1 MTQFTSAAGTVS
13 VAITGS
19 GGAGAIT
26 AGTLLLEA
34 AGKAGWYG
42 LMTRTVGPQIRGGE
56 AAALVRLARRPV
68 DGHGDSFDILI
79 ALDWRNVERFVAEIP
94 LGSESVVIADDDA
107 GDVPEKIAAAN
118 PLSVTA
124 PFAKLAEDIRG
135 ARPNIISLGTVAAL
149 VGLPEQAMIETVYA
163 TLKDK
168 GVSQED
174 TAQAIRAGYD
184 IGVQLAAT
192 HGAAGHLKLPECK
205 PGGCGCGGAGKPE
218 RWVITGNQ
226 AAGYG
231 ALKGGIRFAALY
243 PITPATDLLEWV
255 APRFTAIGGVLCQAE
270 DEIAAVQMAVGAS
283 YGGVPSLTTTS
294 GPGLALKLETIG
306 LAVTAEVPL
315 VIFNVQR
322 GGPSTGIPTKSEQ
335 ADLNIALYG
344 LHGDAPH
351 VVVAPLSVTDQVL
364 TTQWSVHLAETLQTA
379 VFVLSDQLMAQ
390 AKAVIPAPKDVDFG
404 TRRLQPVEPKAGIY
418 KRYADT
424 ESGISPMAIPGTP
437 GGQYTADGLE
447 HNERGTPSS
456 QANDHHT
463 QLDKRNRKLEAFD
476 YGDLWAEIEGEAD
489 AEIGI
494 ITWGSTSA
502 PVREALARARASG
515 IKTRLVAMRLLAPAR
530 PAQLAAALKGVKKL
544 LVVEQS
550 HSGQFL
556 GYIKAHYDLPVAP
569 ESLRHPGP
577 LAIRP
582 SEVCDVL
589 SRWS

>member
-1 MTQFTSAAGTVS
+1 MTQFTSATDTVS
-13 VAITGS
+13 IAITGS

-68 DGHGDSFDILI
+68 EGHGDRFDILV

-94 LGSESVVIADDDA
+94 LGPTSVAIADDDA
-107 GDVPEKIAAAN
+107 GDVPEKIAAYGALN
-118 PLSVTA
+118 VTA

-149 VGLPEQAMIETVYA
+149 IGLPEQAMIETVAA
-163 TLKDK
+163 TLIDK
-168 GVSQED
+168 GVSIDECS
-174 TAQAIRAGYD
+174 QAIRAGYD
-184 IGVQLAAT
+184 IGVQIAAT
-192 HGAAGHLKLPECK
+192 HGAAAALKLADCA
-205 PGGCGCGGAGKPE
+205 GTCGCSGGVKPE

-255 APRFTAIGGVLCQAE
+255 APRFAAIGGVLCQAE

-306 LAVTAEVPL
+306 YAVCAEVPL
-315 VIFNVQR
+315 VIFNVMR

-335 ADLNIALYG
+335 TDLNIALYG

-351 VVVAPLSVTDQVL
+351 VVVAPLSVEDNVL
-364 TTQWSVHLAETLQTA
+364 TTQWSVHLAESLQTA

-390 AKAVIPAPKDVDFG
+390 AKAVIPAPKEVDFG
-404 TRRLQPVEPKAGIY
+404 TKRLVPVEPKAGVY
-418 KRYADT
+418 KRYALT
-424 ESGISPMAIPGTP
+424 ESGISPMSVPGTP

-463 QLDKRNRKLEAFD
+463 QLDKRNKKLELFD

-515 IKTRLVAMRLLAPAR
+515 VKTRLVAMRLLSPAR
-530 PAQLAAALKGVKKL
+530 PVELAAALKGVKKL

-550 HSGQFL
+550 HSGQFVN
-556 GYIKAHYDLPVAP
+556 YIKSLYDLPVAP

-589 SRWS
+589 ARWS

>member
-1 MTQFTSAAGTVS
+1 MTQFTSAADTVS

-56 AAALVRLARRPV
+56 AAALVRLAQRPV
-68 DGHGDSFDILI
+68 PGHGDQFDLLI

-94 LGSESVVIADDDA
+94 LGPQSVVLADEDA
-107 GDVPEKIAAAN
+107 GDIPEKIAASGA
-118 PLSVTA
+118 LSLTA

-135 ARPNIISLGTVAAL
+135 ARPNIIALGTAAAL
-149 VGLPEQAMIETVYA
+149 VGLPESAMVEVVAA
-163 TLKDK
+163 TLADK
-168 GVSQED
+168 GVSLED
-174 TAQAIRAGYD
+174 TTQAISAGFD
-184 IGVQLAAT
+184 IGVQLAST
-192 HGAAGHLKLPECK
+192 HGGAAGIKLVGNGK
-205 PGGCGCGGAGKPE
+205 ASTGTAG
-218 RWVITGNQ
+218 RWMVTGNQ
-226 AAGYG
+226 AAGFG
-231 ALKGGIRFAALY
+231 ALRGGIRFAALY

-255 APRFTAIGGVLCQAE
+255 APRFADVGGVLCQAE
-270 DEIAAVQMAVGAS
+270 DEIAAVQMAIGAS

-294 GPGLALKLETIG
+294 GPGLALKLESIG
-306 LAVTAEVPL
+306 LAVAAEVPL
-315 VIFNVQR
+315 VVFNVMR

-335 ADLNIALYG
+335 SDLNIALYG

-351 VVVAPLSVTDQVL
+351 VVVAPLSVDDQVL
-364 TTQWSVHLAETLQTA
+364 TTQWSVHLAESLQTV

-390 AKAVIPAPKDVDFG
+390 AKAVIPAPAEVDFH
-404 TRRLQPVEPKAGIY
+404 TQRLTPVEPKAGVY
-418 KRYADT
+418 KRYALT
-424 ESGISPMAIPGTP
+424 NSGVSPMAIPGQP

-456 QANDHHT
+456 QANDHHS
-463 QLDKRNRKLEAFD
+463 QLDKRNDKLANFD
-476 YGDLWAEIEGEAD
+476 YGDIWAEIEGEAD
-489 AEIGI
+489 AEIGV
-494 ITWGSTSA
+494 ITWGSTTA

-515 IKTRLVAMRLLAPAR
+515 IKTRLVAMRLIAPAR
-530 PAQLAAALKGVKKL
+530 PEQMAAALKGVKKL

-556 GYIKAHYDLPVAP
+556 GYLKSNYDLPAP
-569 ESLRHPGP
+569 PHSLRHPGP

-589 SRWS
+589 SSWS

>member
-1 MTQFTSAAGTVS
+1 MTQFTSAADTVS

-26 AGTLLLEA
+26 AGGLLLEA

-68 DGHGDSFDILI
+68 SGHGDRFDLLI

-94 LGSESVVIADDDA
+94 LGPDSVVLADEDA
-107 GDVPEKIAAAN
+107 GDVPAKIAASGA
-118 PLSVTA
+118 LSLTA
-124 PFAKLAEDIRG
+124 PIAKLAEDIRG

-149 VGLPEQAMIETVYA
+149 IGLPEQAMIDVVAA
-163 TLKDK
+163 TLLDK
-168 GVSQED
+168 GVSLED
-174 TAQAIRAGYD
+174 TTQAVRAGFD
-184 IGVQLAAT
+184 IGVQLAAA
-192 HGAAGHLKLPECK
+192 HGSAGRLKLVDTTP
-205 PGGCGCGGAGKPE
+205 AGTVPSE
-218 RWVITGNQ
+218 RWMVTGNQ

-255 APRFTAIGGVLCQAE
+255 APRFSEVGGVLCQAE
-270 DEIAAVQMAVGAS
+270 DEIAAVQMAIGAS

-294 GPGLALKLETIG
+294 GPGLALKLESIG
-306 LAVTAEVPL
+306 LAVCAEVPL
-315 VIFNVQR
+315 VIFNVMR

-335 ADLNIALYG
+335 TDLNIALYG

-351 VVVAPLSVTDQVL
+351 VVLAPLSVDDCVL
-364 TTQWSVHLAETLQTA
+364 ATQWSVHLAESLQTA

-390 AKAVIPAPKDVDFG
+390 AKAVIPAPVEVAFP
-404 TRRLQPVEPKAGIY
+404 TERLRPVEPKAGAY
-418 KRYADT
+418 KRYAVT
-424 ESGISPMAIPGTP
+424 ASGISPMAIPGTP

-456 QANDHHT
+456 QANDHHS
-463 QLDKRNRKLEAFD
+463 QLDKRNDKLENFD
-476 YGDLWAEIEGEAD
+476 YGDLWAEIEGEAE

-494 ITWGSTSA
+494 ITWGSTTA

-515 IKTRLVAMRLLAPAR
+515 IKTRLVAMRLLAPSR
-530 PAQLAAALKGVKKL
+530 PVQLAAALKGVKKL

-556 GYIKAHYDLPVAP
+556 GYLKAQYDLPVAP

-589 SRWS
+589 ARWS